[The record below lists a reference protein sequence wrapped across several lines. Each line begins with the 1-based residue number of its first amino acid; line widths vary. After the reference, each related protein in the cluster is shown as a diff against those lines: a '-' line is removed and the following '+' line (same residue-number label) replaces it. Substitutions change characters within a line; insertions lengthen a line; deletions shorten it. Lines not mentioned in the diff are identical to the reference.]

1 MSSIVIYTRPGC
13 GYCARALALLQSKG
27 VDYTE
32 YANVSNDPDRRREM
46 IEKSNGGTTYPQ
58 IFIDGRHIGGSDDLM
73 ALERS
78 GQLDKLLA
86 A

>member
-1 MSSIVIYTRPGC
+1 MSSVEIYTRPGC

-27 VDYTE
+27 ADYTE
-32 YANVSNDPDRRREM
+32 FANVSTDPDKRREM
-46 IEKSNGGTTYPQ
+46 VEKSNGGTTYPQ

-73 ALERS
+73 SLERS